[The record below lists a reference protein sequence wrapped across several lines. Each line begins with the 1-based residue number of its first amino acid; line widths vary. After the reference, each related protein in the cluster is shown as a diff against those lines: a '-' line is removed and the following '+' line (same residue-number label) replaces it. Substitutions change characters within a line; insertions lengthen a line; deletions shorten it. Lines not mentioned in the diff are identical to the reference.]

1 MKEMEHLSKEAES
14 CGIALE
20 QVKNVWRERDILQKQ
35 YHEQSCTLADRE
47 DEIKR
52 LLTLIKQMSVAADT
66 REVRHLASRASRHIL
81 IILMPIQLITGYR
94 FFLKMSVQRHVL
106 S

>member
-1 MKEMEHLSKEAES
+1 MEHLSKEAES

-52 LLTLIKQMSVAADT
+52 LLTLIKQMSIDADT
-66 REVRHLASRASRHIL
+66 REVRHLASC
-81 IILMPIQLITGYR
+81 IISYSCNFNVESINNRKQI
-94 FFLKMSVQRHVL
+94 FLENVSTTSHFTL
-106 S
+106 SF

>member
-35 YHEQSCTLADRE
+35 YCEQSCTLADRE

-66 REVRHLASRASRHIL
+66 REVRHLASC
-81 IILMPIQLITGYR
+81 ITSYSHNFNVDSINNR
-94 FFLKMSVQRHVL
+94 K
-106 S
+106 

>member
-1 MKEMEHLSKEAES
+1 MEYLSKEAES

-20 QVKNVWRERDILQKQ
+20 QVKNERRERNILQKQ

-52 LLTLIKQMSVAADT
+52 LLTLIKQMSVAADA
-66 REVRHLASRASRHIL
+66 REVRIWLCASARVSLLQSQH
-81 IILMPIQLITGYR
+81 
-94 FFLKMSVQRHVL
+94 
-106 S
+106 

>member
-1 MKEMEHLSKEAES
+1 MEHLSREAES

-20 QVKNVWRERDILQKQ
+20 QMKNVWRERDMLQKQ
-35 YHEQSCTLADRE
+35 YREQSCTLADRE

-52 LLTLIKQMSVAADT
+52 LLTLIKQMSVTADT
-66 REVRHLASRASRHIL
+66 REVRHLDTRVTSQSINFNVDSINNRKK
-81 IILMPIQLITGYR
+81 IIRECRRNVT
-94 FFLKMSVQRHVL
+94 L

>member
-1 MKEMEHLSKEAES
+1 MEHLSREAES

-20 QVKNVWRERDILQKQ
+20 QMKNVWRERDMLQKQ

-52 LLTLIKQMSVAADT
+52 LLTLIKQMSVTADT
-66 REVRHLASRASRHIL
+66 REVRHLATCVTSQFINFNVDSINDR
-81 IILMPIQLITGYR
+81 
-94 FFLKMSVQRHVL
+94 K
-106 S
+106 

>member
-1 MKEMEHLSKEAES
+1 MEHLSREAES

-20 QVKNVWRERDILQKQ
+20 QMKNVWRERDMLQKQ

-52 LLTLIKQMSVAADT
+52 LLTLIKQMSVTADT
-66 REVRHLASRASRHIL
+66 REVRHLATCVTLQSINFNVDSINNR
-81 IILMPIQLITGYR
+81 
-94 FFLKMSVQRHVL
+94 K
-106 S
+106 

>member
-1 MKEMEHLSKEAES
+1 MEYLSKEAES

-66 REVRHLASRASRHIL
+66 REVRHLASYHIL
-81 IILMPIQLITGYR
+81 AILMSSQLIIGNR
-94 FFLKMSVQRHVL
+94 FFSKMSVQRHIL
-106 S
+106 P